1 MEPWDTVWA
10 EVWIWNSPVVA
21 HECSGSLKPF
31 HSEIHFL
38 QLIHVPGA
46 SPFLAMVTVK
56 LAEALHTNVQWSRL
70 ESPNR
75 L

>member
-1 MEPWDTVWA
+1 MVWA
-10 EVWIWNSPVVA
+10 EVWIWNRPVVA
-21 HECSGSLKPF
+21 CEHGDSLKPF
-31 HSEIHFL
+31 HSEIHFF

-46 SPFLAMVTVK
+46 SPFLAVVTVK
-56 LAEALHTNVQWSRL
+56 LTEVLHTNTQWSRL